1 MGFNYR
7 RSVFQYI
14 GCCLGNREAYLSA
27 CIRNCLDNAGSAVGI
42 YLVNRHFSVFHR
54 HCGMEYNACTQCLF
68 VGKVDGSGMLCNSI
82 LMFKVDFLV
91 TGQLAL
97 CKEGYCIGVANE
109 YMQATQ
115 S

>member
-1 MGFNYR
+1 
-7 RSVFQYI
+7 
-14 GCCLGNREAYLSA
+14 
-27 CIRNCLDNAGSAVGI
+27 
-42 YLVNRHFSVFHR
+42 
-54 HCGMEYNACTQCLF
+54 MEYNACTQCLF

-82 LMFKVDFLV
+82 LMFKAGFLV

-97 CKEGYCIGVANE
+97 CKEGYCIGVADE